1 MGLKLES
8 QSKALTT
15 VGASM
20 ASEVVEINKLLR
32 AFDKFAG
39 LFKWAF
45 GGKNTVETNLS
56 IIQQTMLE
64 QKSEMEKSLLGA
76 MTKMNEMLEKIVENT
91 SRDASRGSPVFPPV
105 APETPGA
112 GHVGP
117 GMEPAGTP

>member
-1 MGLKLES
+1 MKVLAKLQSVSFELSAAVDAYGDQHEKLRTEIAKLGLKLES

-56 IIQQTMLE
+56 IIQQTM
-64 QKSEMEKSLLGA
+64 
-76 MTKMNEMLEKIVENT
+76 I
-91 SRDASRGSPVFPPV
+91 D
-105 APETPGA
+105 
-112 GHVGP
+112 
-117 GMEPAGTP
+117 